1 MKPSSSLGP
10 GSSPVGVQAA
20 YLQRRTVS
28 RIARAIG
35 LSIVFAVA
43 CALLASCNTITSLS
57 EKDDQQEPDVFEKVR
72 SIDLMPRFPDQFRQ
86 ADTRAGRKPKSTIY
100 PGEADD
106 VARAGSKSSSSASQ
120 ASAIGD
126 AVELNFENTP
136 VASVAKVVLGDIL
149 GLGYVVDARVQGT
162 VSLSSGRPIPKSDVL
177 FALENALRLG
187 GVALIRDN
195 GAYRLM
201 PQADASGAGTVELAE
216 RTEAG
221 YGISVVP
228 VQYVSAQTLVKLVD
242 SFGTKQGMIRADAS
256 RNLILVQG
264 SGSERRNTVDLLLS
278 FDVDWLKGQSVGLFP
293 VQNSSPEPIIGEL
306 EKIIDS
312 GEGGVSQNVI
322 RLQPI
327 ARMNAVLAVA
337 RNPDM
342 LRRVE
347 TWINRLDNTNT
358 RRTAVH
364 VYRAKYGEARQI
376 ARVLNDIF
384 GGGGGGGSG
393 SSSALD
399 GSGGSI
405 APGSGLSSSSSG
417 SSALNR
423 LSAGG
428 QFGQTSGGSGFGGA
442 RSSAGGMGTPS
453 GSGAIANAPSSGNLL
468 DGSGGGQFGARGGAA
483 GAGGPI
489 DGVRISADTVNN
501 SLLIYASQEQYE
513 LIEQTIRQLDQP
525 QLQVAIDATIAEVTL
540 NDDLQFGVQS
550 YLSSRDFG
558 LKPDTGS
565 VGMSGASALVSSAG
579 DVALNRMIPGFNFLV
594 GSGATPKM
602 IINALHA
609 VTEVKVLSNPSL
621 VAMDNQVATLQ
632 VGDEIPI
639 QTGTATVL
647 TGSNTIASTTDYRST
662 GIILRVVPRV
672 NVNGNVRLE
681 VEQEISNP
689 VNNSGSGSGTNS
701 LTPTVS
707 TRKVRSAVA
716 VASGQTVLLA
726 GLISDTQ
733 NRTRNGIPGLDQLPV
748 VGDVFAQTDKSIKR
762 TELII
767 FIRPQIIRDGKDAH
781 FVAEEVRTKLRGS
794 IGSVESRQGTS
805 SRLR

>member
-1 MKPSSSLGP
+1 MCRK
-10 GSSPVGVQAA
+10 AC
-20 YLQRRTVS
+20 
-28 RIARAIG
+28 AIG
-35 LSIVFAVA
+35 VFVSFAVA
-43 CALLASCNTITSLS
+43 CVVLAGCNTVSSLS
-57 EKDDQQEPDVFEKVR
+57 ERDDQQEPDVFDKVR
-72 SIDLMPRFPDQFRQ
+72 SIDLLPRYPDQMRQ
-86 ADTRAGRKPKSTIY
+86 GGTRAAGKPKPVIY
-100 PGEADD
+100 PAESVQ
-106 VARAGSKSSSSASQ
+106 VAAPAETKPSPSQ
-120 ASAIGD
+120 ATPIGD
-126 AVELNFENTP
+126 TVELNFENTP
-136 VASVAKVVLGDIL
+136 VASVAKVVLGDML

-177 FALENALRLG
+177 FALENALRLSG
-187 GVALIRDN
+187 NALVRDN
-195 GAYRLM
+195 GGYRVM

-221 YGISVVP
+221 YGISIVP
-228 VQYVSAQTLVKLVD
+228 TQYVSASTLVKLID
-242 SFGTKQGMIRADAS
+242 SFGTKAGMIRADTS

-293 VQNSSPEPIIGEL
+293 IQNSNPQPIIAEL
-306 EKIIDS
+306 EKIVDS
-312 GEGGVSQNVI
+312 GEGGLSQNVI
-322 RLQPI
+322 KFQAI

-364 VYRAKYGEARQI
+364 VYHARYGDARQI
-376 ARVLNDIF
+376 AHVLNDIF
-384 GGGGGGGSG
+384 GGGAG

-399 GSGGSI
+399 GSSI
-405 APGSGLSSSSSG
+405 APGSGLSTSSSG
-417 SSALNR
+417 SSALSR
-423 LSAGG
+423 LSAAGG
-428 QFGQTSGGSGFGGA
+428 QYGQASGGSGFSGGRAAGNGGA
-442 RSSAGGMGTPS
+442 GSQAGSGAPASAVPS
-453 GSGAIANAPSSGNLL
+453 GSLSEATAGAS
-468 DGSGGGQFGARGGAA
+468 QFGGRGGAA
-483 GAGGPI
+483 GSGGVL
-489 DGVRISADTVNN
+489 DGVRITADTVNN
-501 SLLIYASQEQYE
+501 SLLIYASQEQYD

-550 YLSSRDFG
+550 YLASRNFG

-565 VGMSGASALVSSAG
+565 VSVAGPTALVNAVG
-579 DVALNRMIPGFNFLV
+579 EVALDRMIPGFNFLV
-594 GSGATPKM
+594 GSGTTPRL

-609 VTEVKVLSNPSL
+609 VTDVKVLSNPSV

-639 QTGTATVL
+639 QTGSATVL
-647 TGSNTIASTTDYRST
+647 SGSNTVANTTDYRST

-681 VEQEISNP
+681 IEQEISNP
-689 VNNSGSGSGTNS
+689 VTNSGGSSGTNS
-701 LTPTVS
+701 LTPTIS

-726 GLISDTQ
+726 GLVSDTQ
-733 NRTRNGIPGLDQLPV
+733 NQTRNGIPGLDQLPM
-748 VGDVFAQTDKSIKR
+748 VGDLFAQTDKSIRR

-794 IGSVESRQGTS
+794 VGSVESRQVSPTKY
-805 SRLR
+805 R

>member
-1 MKPSSSLGP
+1 
-10 GSSPVGVQAA
+10 V
-20 YLQRRTVS
+20 
-28 RIARAIG
+28 IG
-35 LSIVFAVA
+35 LFVGLAA
-43 CALLASCNTITSLS
+43 TCALLAACNTIANYSQ
-57 EKDDQQEPDVFEKVR
+57 KDDLQEPDVFEKVR
-72 SIDLMPRFPDQFRQ
+72 SIDLLPRFPNQLQKGEARTD
-86 ADTRAGRKPKSTIY
+86 RKPKPRIY
-100 PGEADD
+100 AAEPADD
-106 VARAGSKSSSSASQ
+106 DARIGSRQSSPQFTAT
-120 ASAIGD
+120 GD
-126 AVELNFENTP
+126 TVELNFENTP

-149 GLGYVVDARVQGT
+149 GVGYVIDARVQGT
-162 VSLSSGRPIPKSDVL
+162 ISLSSGRPIPKSDVL

-187 GVALIRDN
+187 GTALIRDN
-195 GAYRLM
+195 GAYRLV
-201 PQADASGAGTVELAE
+201 PQADATGTGSAELAE

-221 YGISVVP
+221 YGVSVIP
-228 VQYVSAQTLVKLVD
+228 VQHVSAQTLVKLID
-242 SFGTKQGMIRADAS
+242 SFGTKPGMIRADLG

-264 SGSERRNTVDLLLS
+264 SGSERRNTVDLVLS

-293 VQNSSPEPIIGEL
+293 VQNSNPEPIINEL
-306 EKIIDS
+306 EKIVDS

-322 RLQPI
+322 KFQPI
-327 ARMNAVLAVA
+327 ARMNAVLAIA
-337 RNPDM
+337 RTPEM

-364 VYRAKYGEARQI
+364 VYHAKYGEARQI
-376 ARVLNDIF
+376 ARVLNDVF
-384 GGGGGGGSG
+384 GGGGG
-393 SSSALD
+393 SSSTLD
-399 GSGGSI
+399 SSSSI

-423 LSAGG
+423 LSAN
-428 QFGQTSGGSGFGGA
+428 QSSQTSGGSTGFGSRTANG
-442 RSSAGGMGTPS
+442 SSGTALS
-453 GSGAIANAPSSGNLL
+453 GSGAPSGASTSASLFDNSG
-468 DGSGGGQFGARGGAA
+468 GGGQFGGRGGSA
-483 GAGGPI
+483 GVGGVL
-489 DGVRISADTVNN
+489 DGVRITADTVNN

-550 YLSSRDFG
+550 YLTSRDFG

-565 VGMSGASALVSSAG
+565 VGNSAASALISSAG
-579 DVALNRMIPGFNFLV
+579 DVALNRAIPGFNFLV
-594 GSGATPKM
+594 GSAATPKL

-609 VTEVKVLSNPSL
+609 ITDVKVLSNPSL
-621 VAMDNQVATLQ
+621 VAMDNQAATLQ

-647 TGSNTIASTTDYRST
+647 SGSNTVASTTDYRST
-662 GIILRVVPRV
+662 GIILRVVPRI

-689 VNNSGSGSGTNS
+689 VTSGSGSTANS

-707 TRKVRSAVA
+707 TRKVRSAVS

-733 NRTRNGIPGLDQLPV
+733 NRTRNGIPGLDQIPV
-748 VGDVFAQTDKSIKR
+748 FSDVFAQTDKSVIR

-767 FIRPQIIRDGKDAH
+767 FIRPQIIRDGTDAH

-794 IGSVESRQGTS
+794 IGSAESRQVTPTKY
-805 SRLR
+805 R